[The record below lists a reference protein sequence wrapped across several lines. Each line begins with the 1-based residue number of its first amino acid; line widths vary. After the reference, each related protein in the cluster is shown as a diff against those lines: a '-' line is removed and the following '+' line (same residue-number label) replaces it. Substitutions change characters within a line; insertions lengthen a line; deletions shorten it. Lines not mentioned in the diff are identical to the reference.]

1 MHSLL
6 VFFISHIQYW
16 SSFRLNSHQL
26 LSNYGEDKFS
36 VRKDTMQKSNPIVFL
51 DHRIINLFDVIV
63 FFIKAFFVYV
73 GIAWRCFFPR
83 KKRSVAGEVALIT
96 GAGNGIGRDLAL
108 QMGRLGAIAVCVDIK
123 EAANNETVKMVQD
136 EGNVAFGYQ
145 CDVSD
150 NAQVASMCAKVVKE
164 VGDVTIVFN
173 NAGVRF
179 VRPLEQYTQA
189 QIEKMISVNLMGQM
203 WVLRSFLPSM
213 VKNDRGSIVSV
224 CALAGWVGFPN
235 MLPFDASK
243 FAIRGVMEGLH
254 IELRQ
259 KNPEHQVH
267 LMTVAPFVVDTG
279 MIQGSII
286 RFPGL
291 VNLVSSKRAAQ
302 IIIANMRR
310 REAVVFIP
318 WIYFYIMNF
327 MRILPLRIQ
336 LLMTDFIDM
345 GVEIHYDNFD
355 STERPPLKK

>member
-1 MHSLL
+1 
-6 VFFISHIQYW
+6 
-16 SSFRLNSHQL
+16 
-26 LSNYGEDKFS
+26 
-36 VRKDTMQKSNPIVFL
+36 
-51 DHRIINLFDVIV
+51 
-63 FFIKAFFVYV
+63 
-73 GIAWRCFFPR
+73 
-83 KKRSVAGEVALIT
+83 
-96 GAGNGIGRDLAL
+96 
-108 QMGRLGAIAVCVDIK
+108 
-123 EAANNETVKMVQD
+123 MVQD

-336 LLMTDFIDM
+336 LLMTDFVDM

>member
-1 MHSLL
+1 MC
-6 VFFISHIQYW
+6 I
-16 SSFRLNSHQL
+16 
-26 LSNYGEDKFS
+26 
-36 VRKDTMQKSNPIVFL
+36 
-51 DHRIINLFDVIV
+51 
-63 FFIKAFFVYV
+63 
-73 GIAWRCFFPR
+73 
-83 KKRSVAGEVALIT
+83 
-96 GAGNGIGRDLAL
+96 
-108 QMGRLGAIAVCVDIK
+108 DIK

-136 EGNVAFGYQ
+136 EGNVAYGYL

-150 NAQVASMCAKVVKE
+150 HVQVKDLNEKVLKE

-179 VRPLEQYTQA
+179 VRPLEQYTEA
-189 QIEKMISVNLMGQM
+189 QIEKMINVNLMGQI

-213 VKNDRGSIVSV
+213 VNNDRGSFISV
-224 CALAGWVGFPN
+224 CALAGWAGFPN
-235 MLPFDASK
+235 MLPFVASK
-243 FAIRGVMEGLH
+243 HGIRGVMEGLH
-254 IELRQ
+254 LELRQ

-291 VNLVSSKRAAQ
+291 VNVVSSKRAAQ

-318 WIYFYIMNF
+318 RIYFYIMNL

-336 LLMTDFIDM
+336 MLMTDFIDM

-355 STERPPLKK
+355 STERPSPRKSRLQLEKK